1 MRANEKNQTLIYSPS
16 QLVQMNLQNDCEKN
30 NTDLLNESIHES
42 GLALSEI
49 KAWKK
54 SFHRS

>member
-1 MRANEKNQTLIYSPS
+1 MRANEKNQTLMYSSS
-16 QLVQMNLQNDCEKN
+16 QLIQMDWQDNCEKN
-30 NTDLLNESIHES
+30 NMDLLNKTIHES

-54 SFHRS
+54 GLHRS